1 MNIVFLTTL
10 PGVSVLGGR
19 LWDGRDSVVITAG
32 ISNTPVSTVFK
43 SDYVFLDGH
52 PVRPRTTLAQLGAR
66 RDAVLQCRRR
76 PRLALPGG
84 AKTLEEFLSDKDPTT
99 TTEISGVPG
108 DVTGKQWWEKNVLLL
123 TGHC

>member
-10 PGVSVLGGR
+10 PGVSALGGR

-32 ISNTPVSTVFK
+32 ISNTPVGTVFK

-76 PRLALPGG
+76 PRLGLPGG
-84 AKTLEEFLSDKDPTT
+84 AKTLEEFLSDKDPAT
-99 TTEISGVPG
+99 TTEISDVPL
-108 DVTGKQWWEKNVLLL
+108 DVSGKQ
-123 TGHC
+123 